1 MIDHPFLSVIIPAYN
16 EQTRIGSAIT
26 SVAEY
31 LRAQDYTWELLI
43 VDDGSSDETELI
55 VKSHPEYGEFVR
67 LLTVIHGGKG
77 WAVKNG
83 MLNAKGL
90 YQFICDSDLSMPIKH
105 LLDFLPPKAPESDI
119 VIGSRELPTSV
130 RFGEPF
136 IRHLMGRVFN
146 LIVRFVGISEIRDTQ
161 CGFKCFT
168 KEASEKLSKIQTI
181 KGFGFDVEILFVA
194 RRLGLKISEIPIDW
208 YYNSESKVRP
218 FRDSIRSIVDI
229 LIIKWNDIRGRYR
242 PTNID

>member
-1 MIDHPFLSVIIPAYN
+1 
-16 EQTRIGSAIT
+16 
-26 SVAEY
+26 
-31 LRAQDYTWELLI
+31 
-43 VDDGSSDETELI
+43 
-55 VKSHPEYGEFVR
+55 
-67 LLTVIHGGKG
+67 
-77 WAVKNG
+77 
-83 MLNAKGL
+83 
-90 YQFICDSDLSMPIKH
+90 
-105 LLDFLPPKAPESDI
+105 
-119 VIGSRELPTSV
+119 
-130 RFGEPF
+130 
-136 IRHLMGRVFN
+136 MGRVFN

-168 KEASEKLSKIQTI
+168 KEASEQLSKIQTI